1 MVRQFDDTSRKAM
14 PVSAI
19 DHPAAWKTTDFAAK
33 DDLVVELATRHVE
46 ALRAEVER
54 CRPVLEDP
62 AKVSPERFPL
72 AAIGDDIAAWR
83 AEVRS
88 GRGILILRGIPVES
102 LSPED
107 LRLMYLGLGS
117 HFGRPVSQSNMG
129 DLIGEVFDVGG
140 KDRRERAYRNSRAL
154 ALHTDRCD
162 HLAMLCIRPAA
173 EGGLSGYAS
182 ALTIHNIM
190 LAERPDLLEPLYRGY
205 FLHRFGEQPPGEPP
219 ITVERVP
226 IFSVTD
232 GVPSVIYIRGY
243 INLADEEGLVSLSDA
258 EREALDVMDEVSSR
272 PDVRLDLRLEPG
284 EICLTNNCLLLHT
297 RTAFE
302 DAPDPARKRHLLR
315 LWLRED
321 GRPMASGVR
330 LHKGRDGI
338 EPLAGKGTYYT
349 PPRGNRARPPS
360 SGLQGDQTSAAA
372 GLEGHSIRSVLMT
385 GVRLSR

>member
-1 MVRQFDDTSRKAM
+1 M

-19 DHPAAWKTTDFAAK
+19 DHPAAWKATDFAAK
-33 DDLVVELATRHVE
+33 DDLVVELAPRHLE

-54 CRPVLEDP
+54 CRPLLEDL
-62 AKVSPERFPL
+62 AKVTPERFPL
-72 AAIGDDIAAWR
+72 AGIGDDIAAWR
-83 AEVRS
+83 AEVRN

-102 LSPED
+102 LLPED

-129 DLIGEVFDVGG
+129 DLIGEVLDVGG

-162 HLAMLCIRPAA
+162 HLAMLCIRPAV

-190 LAERPDLLEPLYRGY
+190 LAERPDLLEPLYQGY

-258 EREALDVMDEVSSR
+258 EREALDVMDEVSNR

-284 EICLTNNCLLLHT
+284 EICFTNNCLLLHT

-302 DAPDPARKRHLLR
+302 DAPDPACKRHLLR

-349 PPRGNRARPPS
+349 PPEGK
-360 SGLQGDQTSAAA
+360 SGTAA
-372 GLEGHSIRSVLMT
+372 
-385 GVRLSR
+385 